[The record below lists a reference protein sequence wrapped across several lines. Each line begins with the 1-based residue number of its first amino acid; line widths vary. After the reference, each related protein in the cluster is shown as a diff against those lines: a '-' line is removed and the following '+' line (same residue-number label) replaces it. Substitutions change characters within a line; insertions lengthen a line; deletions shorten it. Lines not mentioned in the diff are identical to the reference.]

1 MEHEDTKSQRI
12 KQKQRNTSVKVGC
25 FFKASA
31 MSMSAFPCK
40 PLVLQIKALTASAAP
55 PGLPTFTEK
64 TIKNP
69 NLNDNPNPNLNDNYA
84 L

>member
-31 MSMSAFPCK
+31 VSLTAFPCN
-40 PLVLQIKALTASAAP
+40 PLGFQIKALTVTTAP
-55 PGLPTFTEK
+55 PGLPPFTEK